1 MNYEE
6 RLINVLMLSSF
17 YKEKPNKERFK
28 YLLLEPIIIIS
39 IDNAKEISKQELI
52 EYINELFDYK
62 TNVSEKIVDY
72 FHHSSN
78 SLKYNKSNKS
88 YSLNILN
95 NEINNKLN
103 EYRYIYLS
111 NQNKIKELKSFILDK
126 INKELSLEEDI
137 LESLYKFFMKSFT
150 VNDKDTPL
158 SYSDIDKNIAN
169 VLSECYEK
177 RESYIDIFK
186 NIVKGMAI
194 LKSIQNYKNSNFI
207 DDKKPIIYLDNI
219 FISNIFGWCEYIYF
233 DSALLILETLK
244 EFKFDIAIHEITI
257 DLILE
262 HINNARNIPANS
274 VDMKSS
280 FYYMVH
286 FDYSNK
292 KVVDIMSCPLQNIQN
307 IVIRKI
313 EENNIKIKKGMHL
326 IDIETNKELC
336 EKIHRFRKNLNE
348 QKGDYRNIKDK
359 QTLYDATIIKCFNKN
374 DRTKINKLSNMQEIF
389 LTYQRAIINNTAF
402 KTDYT
407 LYNPIMNVNA
417 FMNLLLLE
425 TIISNISNIKLIDIF
440 IINSYSPILS
450 SEFMNFI
457 NKTLSETSFNEEEKD
472 ELLALINDKDRK
484 HFIIENGIDHKK
496 TLTYIREREKEKDK
510 KIEETN
516 KKVEETNIENEKI
529 RKDKEKS
536 ESEKNKVLK
545 ENERLINI
553 IKKKEIGD
561 KIDKYHNIF
570 RKSRERKIKRRNI
583 KITKTA
589 CVILISALIFILE
602 FIIFKNIDTIK
613 IFMEK
618 YFGGIM
624 EFNADL
630 FKCISIVVG
639 IFFIVAFTFII
650 NINNIK
656 NIVNKNKKKSNILQN
671 KDINYHNRDVN
682 NFQGNT
688 INNYYGSNNDNNK
701 KEDKEQ

>member
-39 IDNAKEISKQELI
+39 IDNAKEISKQEMI